1 MTLVTAVVEPFKL
14 DGVRAALLALGVP
27 GLTVSKSSGDG
38 RQRGHT
44 EVYRGAEFTV
54 ELLVK
59 VLLEVLVDGVDRRGR
74 LAPVT
79 VWLIDKSRGV
89 GVVSGVLDATAGW
102 DRCRR
107 PTGRDMGSVC
117 RPDLIW

>member
-27 GLTVSKSSGDG
+27 GLTVSQSSGDG

-44 EVYRGAEFTV
+44 EVYPGAEYTV
-54 ELLVK
+54 ELLLK
-59 VLLEVLVDGVDRRGR
+59 VRLEVLVDGVGRGGR

-89 GVVSGVLDATAGW
+89 GVGSGVLDATAGW

-107 PTGRDMGSVC
+107 PTGRAIVNVC
-117 RPDLIW
+117 AAQI

>member
-14 DGVRAALLALGVP
+14 DGVRAALLAWGVP
-27 GLTVSKSSGDG
+27 GLTVSQSSGDG

-44 EVYRGAEFTV
+44 ELYPGAEYTV
-54 ELLVK
+54 ELLLK
-59 VLLEVLVDGVDRRGR
+59 VRLEVLVDGVGRGGR

-89 GVVSGVLDATAGW
+89 GVGSGVLDATAGW

-107 PTGRDMGSVC
+107 PTGRAIVSVC
-117 RPDLIW
+117 RPDFIW